1 MTTESTDQ
9 DSFAELVQPFR
20 NELRLHCYRMLGS
33 YQDAEDALQETLLA
47 AWRNLGTFEHR
58 SSMRTWL
65 YRIATNQCLNARR
78 SSSRREARELGAPP
92 MPLPRPTR
100 LGEIF
105 WLDPMPDALVGG
117 VADSRPD
124 VRYEQSE
131 SISLAFVTALQHL
144 PPRQVAVLLLRDVL
158 GFRASEVAEMLDA
171 TVDSVNSA
179 LKRARARLRPL
190 HSVDGAGAPPP
201 PSSTSE
207 NELVARFVSA
217 YESGDL
223 DGLVELFTDD
233 VFFSMPPLPQEYL
246 GRDAVGEFFSLLFDV
261 GRVYR
266 TVPTRANGQPAFG
279 LYARAADGVYHG
291 TGFMVLTLADE
302 QIAALTR
309 FETTVLPW
317 FGLPRS
323 LR

>member
-9 DSFAELVQPFR
+9 ETFADLVEPHR

-33 YQDAEDALQETLLA
+33 YQDAEDALQETLLS
-47 AWRNLGTFEHR
+47 AWRSLGSFERR

-78 SSSRREARELGAPP
+78 AGTRREARELGVPP
-92 MPLPRPTR
+92 MQLPRPTR

-105 WLDPMPDALVGG
+105 WLDPMPDTAGG
-117 VADSRPD
+117 SVEGPD
-124 VRYEQSE
+124 VRYERSE

-158 GFRASEVAEMLDA
+158 GFRASEVAEMLGA

-179 LKRARARLRPL
+179 LKRARARLNPL
-190 HSVDGAGAPPP
+190 RTEAALAAPTPG
-201 PSSTSE
+201 SASE
-207 NELVARFVSA
+207 NEVVARFVSA
-217 YESGDL
+217 YESGDIN
-223 DGLVELFTDD
+223 GLVELFTDD
-233 VFFSMPPLPQEYL
+233 VFFSMPPLPHEYE
-246 GRDAVGEFFSLLFDV
+246 GRDAVREFFALLFEV

-291 TGFMVLTLADE
+291 TGFMVLTLAAG
-302 QIAALTR
+302 QVRALTR

>member
-1 MTTESTDQ
+1 MATESTEQ
-9 DSFAELVQPFR
+9 ETFAALVEPFR

-47 AWRNLGTFEHR
+47 AWRSLGSFEHR
-58 SSMRTWL
+58 SSLRTWL

-78 SSSRREARELGAPP
+78 SQGRREARESGVSP
-92 MPLPRPTR
+92 MQLPRPTR

-105 WLDPMPDALVGG
+105 WLEPMPDDAVP
-117 VADSRPD
+117 PD

-158 GFRASEVAEMLDA
+158 DFRAGEVAEMLDA

-179 LKRARARLRPL
+179 LKRARAKLRDLREIGSGPTA
-190 HSVDGAGAPPP
+190 SSAGSAA
-201 PSSTSE
+201 E
-207 NELVARFVSA
+207 NELVARFVRA

-223 DGLVELFTDD
+223 EGLVELFTDD
-233 VFFSMPPLPQEYL
+233 VFFSMPPLPHEYR
-246 GRDAVGEFFSLLFDV
+246 GRDVVGNFFSLLFAV

-279 LYARAADGVYHG
+279 LYARAADGMFHG
-291 TGFMVLTLADE
+291 TGFMVLTLADGR
-302 QIAALTR
+302 ITALTR
-309 FETTVLPW
+309 FENAVLPW

>member
-1 MTTESTDQ
+1 MTTESTDREA
-9 DSFAELVQPFR
+9 FAALVQPFR
-20 NELRLHCYRMLGS
+20 NELRTHCYRMLGS

-47 AWRNLGTFEHR
+47 AWRNLGSFEHR
-58 SSMRTWL
+58 SSVRTWL

-78 SSSRREARELGAPP
+78 SSSRREARELGVPP

-105 WLDPMPDALVGG
+105 WLEPAPDAVVGA
-117 VADSRPD
+117 VDDSRPD

-179 LKRARARLRPL
+179 LKRARARLHDLRPEA
-190 HSVDGAGAPPP
+190 DAAPTPG
-201 PSSTSE
+201 SAAE
-207 NELVARFVSA
+207 HDLVGRFVSA
-217 YESGDL
+217 YESGDI
-223 DGLVELFTDD
+223 DRLVELFTDD
-233 VFFSMPPLPQEYL
+233 VFFSMPPLPQEYE
-246 GRDAVGEFFSLLFDV
+246 GRDAVGEFFALLFEV

-279 LYARAADGVYHG
+279 LYARAADGVFHG
-291 TGFMVLTLADE
+291 TGFMVLTLAGGG
-302 QIAALTR
+302 IKALTR

-323 LR
+323 L

>member
-9 DSFAELVQPFR
+9 QTFADLVEPYR

-47 AWRNLGTFEHR
+47 AWRSLGSFEQR
-58 SSMRTWL
+58 SSLRTWL

-78 SSSRREARELGAPP
+78 AGSRREARESGVPP
-92 MPLPRPTR
+92 MQLPRPTR

-105 WLDPMPDALVGG
+105 WLDPMPDALGG
-117 VADSRPD
+117 PVESPD
-124 VRYEQSE
+124 VRYERSE
-131 SISLAFVTALQHL
+131 SISLAFVTAVQHL

-179 LKRARARLRPL
+179 LKRARARLQTL
-190 HSVDGAGAPPP
+190 HPEPTAAPTPG
-201 PSSTSE
+201 SAAE
-207 NELVARFVSA
+207 GDLVGRFVSA
-217 YESGDL
+217 YESGDI
-223 DGLVELFTDD
+223 DRLVALFTDD
-233 VFFSMPPLPQEYL
+233 VFFSMPPLPQEYQ
-246 GRDAVGEFFSLLFDV
+246 GRAAVGEFFALLFEV

-266 TVPTRANGQPAFG
+266 TVPTRANGQPALG
-279 LYARAADGVYHG
+279 LYARAADGVFHG
-291 TGFMVLTLADE
+291 TGFMVLTLADQE
-302 QIAALTR
+302 IKALTR

-323 LR
+323 L

>member
-1 MTTESTDQ
+1 MTTESADQ
-9 DSFAELVQPFR
+9 ATFADLVEPHR

-47 AWRNLGTFEHR
+47 AWRNLGSFEHR

-78 SSSRREARELGAPP
+78 SQGRREARETGVPP
-92 MPLPRPTR
+92 MQLPPPTR

-105 WLDPMPDALVGG
+105 WLEPMPDAVIP
-117 VADSRPD
+117 PD
-124 VRYEQSE
+124 LRYEQSE

-158 GFRASEVAEMLDA
+158 DFRAGEVAEMLE
-171 TVDSVNSA
+171 TSLDSVNSA
-179 LKRARARLRPL
+179 LKRARAGLRSL
-190 HSVDGAGAPPP
+190 RADGASVAPPP
-201 PSSTSE
+201 RSPSE
-207 NELVARFVSA
+207 DGVVARFVGA
-217 YESGDL
+217 YESGDI

-233 VFFSMPPLPQEYL
+233 VYFSMPPLPQEYQ
-246 GRDAVGEFFSLLFDV
+246 GRAAVGEFFSLLFAV

-266 TVPTRANGQPAFG
+266 MVPTRANGQPAFG
-279 LYARAADGVYHG
+279 LYARAKDGIYHG
-291 TGFMVLTLADE
+291 TGFLVLTLAD
-302 QIAALTR
+302 QRVSAMTR

-323 LR
+323 LPG

>member
-9 DSFAELVQPFR
+9 ESFAATVQPFR
-20 NELRLHCYRMLGS
+20 DELRVHCYRMLGS
-33 YQDAEDALQETLLA
+33 YQDAEDAVQETLLA
-47 AWRNLGTFEHR
+47 AWRNLGAFEHR
-58 SSMRTWL
+58 SSLRTWL

-78 SSSRREARELGAPP
+78 SSSRREARESGVPP
-92 MPLPRPTR
+92 MPLPQPTR
-100 LGEIF
+100 MGEIF
-105 WLDPMPDALVGG
+105 WLEPMPDAAVG
-117 VADSRPD
+117 ATDDSRPD

-179 LKRARARLRPL
+179 LKRARAGLRGL
-190 HSVDGAGAPPP
+190 RGGDGPAEPPAPGSPA
-201 PSSTSE
+201 E
-207 NELVARFVSA
+207 NDVVARFVSA
-217 YESGDL
+217 YEAGDL
-223 DGLVELFTDD
+223 DGLVGLFTDD
-233 VFFSMPPLPQEYL
+233 VFFSMPPLPHEYQ
-246 GRDAVGEFFSLLFDV
+246 GRDPVGEFFARLFAV

-279 LYARAADGVYHG
+279 LYARAADGVFHG

-302 QIAALTR
+302 QIAALSR

>member
-9 DSFAELVQPFR
+9 ESFADLVQPFR

-78 SSSRREARELGAPP
+78 SSSRREARELGVPP

-105 WLDPMPDALVGG
+105 WLEPMPDALVGCRRRLPARREVRAVRVDLAG
-117 VADSRPD
+117 LRHRAAAPPASPGGRAAAARRP
-124 VRYEQSE
+124 R
-131 SISLAFVTALQHL
+131 L
-144 PPRQVAVLLLRDVL
+144 PRQRGGRDAGRDGRL
-158 GFRASEVAEMLDA
+158 GQQRAEASPR
-171 TVDSVNSA
+171 SA
-179 LKRARARLRPL
+179 ARRCAPR
-190 HSVDGAGAPPP
+190 SAAAPPP
-201 PSSTSE
+201 GSAAE
-207 NELVARFVSA
+207 NDLVGRFVSA

-233 VFFSMPPLPQEYL
+233 VFFSMPPLPQEYQ
-246 GRDAVGEFFSLLFDV
+246 GRDAVGEFFALLFEV

-279 LYARAADGVYHG
+279 LYARAADGVFHG
-291 TGFMVLTLADE
+291 TGFMVLTLAGE

-323 LR
+323 L

>member
-1 MTTESTDQ
+1 MTDEEAFSAQ
-9 DSFAELVQPFR
+9 VEPFR

-47 AWRNLGTFEHR
+47 AWRNLASFEHR

-78 SSSRREARELGAPP
+78 AHSRREARQTGAPP
-92 MPLPRPTR
+92 MQLPPPTR

-105 WLDPMPDALVGG
+105 WLEPMPDAVLP
-117 VADSRPD
+117 PD
-124 VRYEQSE
+124 LRYEQSE

-158 GFRASEVAEMLDA
+158 GFRASEVAGMLET

-179 LKRARARLRPL
+179 LKRARAGLRDL
-190 HSVDGAGAPPP
+190 RAESAAVAPQSGSP
-201 PSSTSE
+201 TE
-207 NELVARFVSA
+207 NEVVARFVSA

-233 VFFSMPPLPQEYL
+233 VFFSMPPLPQEYQ

-261 GRVYR
+261 GRVYQ

-291 TGFMVLTLADE
+291 TGFLVLTLADRR
-302 QIAALTR
+302 ISAVTR

-323 LR
+323 LPG

>member
-1 MTTESTDQ
+1 MTSESTDQ
-9 DSFAELVQPFR
+9 ETFSALVQPFR

-78 SSSRREARELGAPP
+78 SSSRREARESGVPP
-92 MPLPRPTR
+92 MPLPAPTR

-105 WLDPMPDALVGG
+105 WLEPTPDAQVGA
-117 VADSRPD
+117 VDESRPD

-158 GFRASEVAEMLDA
+158 GFRAGEVAEMLDA

-179 LKRARARLRPL
+179 LKRARRRLHDLRPE
-190 HSVDGAGAPPP
+190 AAAAPTPG
-201 PSSTSE
+201 SAAE
-207 NELVARFVSA
+207 NDLVGRFVSA
-217 YESGDL
+217 YESGDI

-233 VFFSMPPLPQEYL
+233 VFFSMPPLPHEYQ
-246 GRDAVGEFFSLLFDV
+246 GREAVGEFFALLFEV

-291 TGFMVLTLADE
+291 TGFMVLALADE

>member
-9 DSFAELVQPFR
+9 EGFAELVQPFR

-47 AWRNLGTFEHR
+47 AWRNLAAFEHR
-58 SSMRTWL
+58 SSLRTWL

-78 SSSRREARELGAPP
+78 SSSRREARELGVPP

-100 LGEIF
+100 LGEVF
-105 WLDPMPDALVGG
+105 WLDPMPDTMIGAVEE
-117 VADSRPD
+117 ARPEA
-124 VRYEQSE
+124 RYEQSE

-144 PPRQVAVLLLRDVL
+144 PPRQVAVLLLRDAL
-158 GFRASEVAEMLDA
+158 GFRAAEVAEMLDA

-179 LKRARARLRPL
+179 LKRARARLHDLRPE
-190 HSVDGAGAPPP
+190 AGAA
-201 PSSTSE
+201 PSPGSAAE
-207 NELVARFVSA
+207 HDLVGRFVNA
-217 YESGDL
+217 YEAGDI

-233 VFFSMPPLPQEYL
+233 VFFSMPPLPHEYQ
-246 GRDAVGEFFSLLFDV
+246 GREAVAEFFALLFEV

-279 LYARAADGVYHG
+279 LYARAADGVFHG
-291 TGFMVLTLADE
+291 TGFMVLTLVDE
-302 QIAALTR
+302 QIQALTR

-323 LR
+323 L

>member
-1 MTTESTDQ
+1 M
-9 DSFAELVQPFR
+9 
-20 NELRLHCYRMLGS
+20 
-33 YQDAEDALQETLLA
+33 
-47 AWRNLGTFEHR
+47 
-58 SSMRTWL
+58 
-65 YRIATNQCLNARR
+65 
-78 SSSRREARELGAPP
+78 
-92 MPLPRPTR
+92 
-100 LGEIF
+100 
-105 WLDPMPDALVGG
+105 
-117 VADSRPD
+117 
-124 VRYEQSE
+124 RYEQSE

-190 HSVDGAGAPPP
+190 RGGADATPP
-201 PSSTSE
+201 PSSPPE

-217 YESGDL
+217 DQAGDL

-233 VFFSMPPLPQEYL
+233 VFFSMPPLPQEYQ
-246 GRDAVGEFFSLLFDV
+246 GRDAVAEFFSLLFDV

-266 TVPTRANGQPAFG
+266 TVATRANGQPAFG

-291 TGFMVLTLADE
+291 TGFMVLTLADQ

-323 LR
+323 LSDTQPKIALDRACSVR